1 MSTPKTSLMI
11 RAKSHDKKYFL
22 IIPIFLIF
30 FFSLFST
37 ASKTFNINESQLN
50 SIENKFGIQ
59 GKNRVEE
66 WDAMLESS
74 KDETTLNKIKN
85 VNDFFNKITYKTDL
99 SHWRQK
105 DYWATPFEFM
115 GSGAGDCEDYAIAKY
130 FSLIKLGI
138 PDEKLRIT
146 YVSYKKANSKFEQ
159 AHMVL
164 TYYHKTGVEPVV
176 LDNIDKTLQV
186 AVIVAKYSEMFVTS
200 INKFVKSSSKV
211 NPLKLNKNDFSINEI
226 TAYENYQKICF
237 PSE

>member
-1 MSTPKTSLMI
+1 MQKILFIS
-11 RAKSHDKKYFL
+11 FVL
-22 IIPIFLIF
+22 IS

-37 ASKTFNINESQLN
+37 ASKTFNITESQLN

-74 KDETTLNKIKN
+74 KEETTLNKIKN

-186 AVIVAKYSEMFVTS
+186 ASKRTDLKPVYSFNASGLWQAKTKGEARVG
-200 INKFVKSSSKV
+200 NNELKSWKDLMSR
-211 NPLKLNKNDFSINEI
+211 F
-226 TAYENYQKICF
+226 
-237 PSE
+237 

>member
-1 MSTPKTSLMI
+1 MQKI
-11 RAKSHDKKYFL
+11 L
-22 IIPIFLIF
+22 IISFVLIS

-37 ASKTFNINESQLN
+37 ASKTFNIDESQLK
-50 SIENKFGIQ
+50 SIENKYGAQ
-59 GKNRVEE
+59 ARTRVEE

-74 KDETTLNKIKN
+74 KDETILNKIKN

-99 SHWRQK
+99 SVWGEK

-164 TYYHKTGVEPVV
+164 TYYHKTGVEPIV
-176 LDNIDKTLQV
+176 LDNINKTLQV
-186 AVIVAKYSEMFVTS
+186 ASKRPDLKPVYSFNASGLWQAKTKGEARVG
-200 INKFVKSSSKV
+200 NNELKSWKDLMSR
-211 NPLKLNKNDFSINEI
+211 F
-226 TAYENYQKICF
+226 
-237 PSE
+237 